1 VYNCIFT
8 TVFVNS
14 NSVNEIITYYQEK
27 LSELYP
33 SNEIK
38 NITEMMFEHFMGW
51 DKMTLRSNSKS
62 SLSESELLL
71 FHQAL
76 KRLSKNE
83 PVQHITGKVEFYS
96 LPFKVNKHALIP
108 RPETEELVDLVI
120 KECSGSE
127 TILDIGTGTGCI
139 PISLKKQL
147 KNTIVYGVDVSADAL
162 AIATDNAALNS
173 TEVTFVKEDVL
184 QMSSIENSI
193 KKEFDVII
201 SNPPYI
207 TNSEKRLMNE
217 NVLTFEPHIALFID
231 DDDPLLFYDKIG
243 HLAYDNL
250 SSGGKLY
257 FEINEH
263 YGNQTMK
270 LLKSIGFSDIRIL
283 KDLQNKDRI
292 VSAIR

>member
-120 KECSGSE
+120 KECIGSE

>member
-1 VYNCIFT
+1 MYNCIFT

>member
-1 VYNCIFT
+1 M
-8 TVFVNS
+8 FVNS
-14 NSVNEIITYYQEK
+14 NIVNEIVTYYQEK

-33 SNEIK
+33 CNEIK

-71 FHQAL
+71 FHKAL
-76 KRLSKNE
+76 KRLLKNE

-96 LPFKVNKHALIP
+96 LPFKINKHVLIP

-127 TILDIGTGTGCI
+127 TILDIGTGSGCI
-139 PISLKKQL
+139 PISLKKYL
-147 KNTIVYGVDVSADAL
+147 KNTFVYGVDISENAL
-162 AIATDNAALNS
+162 VVARDNAVLNS
-173 TEVTFVKEDVL
+173 TEVTLVKEDVL

-193 KKEFDVII
+193 KKGFDVII

-207 TNSEKRLMNE
+207 TNSEKALMNE
-217 NVLTFEPHIALFID
+217 NVLTFEPHVALFVED
-231 DDDPLLFYDKIG
+231 DEPLLFYDKIG

-263 YGNQTMK
+263 YGNQTMT
-270 LLKSIGFSDIRIL
+270 LLKSIGFSDIRMI

-292 VSAIR
+292 VAAIR

>member
-1 VYNCIFT
+1 M
-8 TVFVNS
+8 FVNS
-14 NSVNEIITYYQEK
+14 NSVNEVVTYYQEK

-51 DKMTLRSNSKS
+51 DKMTFRSNNKS
-62 SLSESELLL
+62 TLSESELLL

-76 KRLSKNE
+76 KRLLKNE

-96 LPFKVNKHALIP
+96 LAFKVNKHVLIP

-120 KECSGSE
+120 NECSGSE

-231 DDDPLLFYDKIG
+231 DDEPLLFYDKIG

>member
-1 VYNCIFT
+1 MYNCIFT

-147 KNTIVYGVDVSADAL
+147 KNTIVYGVDVSAGAL

>member
-1 VYNCIFT
+1 M
-8 TVFVNS
+8 FVNS
-14 NSVNEIITYYQEK
+14 NIVNEIITYYQEK
-27 LSELYP
+27 LSALYP

-38 NITEMMFEHFMGW
+38 NITEMIFEHFMGW
-51 DKMTLRSNSKS
+51 DKMTLRSNNKS
-62 SLSESELLL
+62 TLSESELLL
-71 FHQAL
+71 FHKAL
-76 KRLSKNE
+76 KRLLKNE
-83 PVQHITGKVEFYS
+83 PVQHITGQVEFYS
-96 LPFKVNKHALIP
+96 LPFKVNKHVLIP

-147 KNTIVYGVDVSADAL
+147 KNTLVYGVDVSGDAL
-162 AIATDNAALNS
+162 AIARDNAALNS
-173 TEVTFVKEDVL
+173 AEVTFVKEDIL
-184 QMSSIENSI
+184 QMSSIKDSL

-207 TNSEKRLMNE
+207 TNSEKELMSE
-217 NVLTFEPHIALFID
+217 NVLTFEPHIALFIED
-231 DDDPLLFYDKIG
+231 DEPLLFYDKIG

-270 LLKSIGFSDIRIL
+270 LLKSIGFSHIRLI

-292 VSAIR
+292 IAAIR

>member
-1 VYNCIFT
+1 M
-8 TVFVNS
+8 FVNS
-14 NSVNEIITYYQEK
+14 NSVNEIVTYYQEK

-96 LPFKVNKHALIP
+96 LPFKVNKHVLIP

-147 KNTIVYGVDVSADAL
+147 KNTIVYGVDVSEDAL
-162 AIATDNAALNS
+162 VVARDNAVLNS

-193 KKEFDVII
+193 KKGFDVII

-217 NVLTFEPHIALFID
+217 NVLIFEPHVALFVD
-231 DDDPLLFYDKIG
+231 DDEPLLFYDKIG

-263 YGNQTMK
+263 YANQTMT

-292 VSAIR
+292 IAAIR

>member
-1 VYNCIFT
+1 M
-8 TVFVNS
+8 FVNS
-14 NSVNEIITYYQEK
+14 NIVNEIITYYQEK
-27 LSELYP
+27 LSALYP

-38 NITEMMFEHFMGW
+38 NITEMIFEHFMGW
-51 DKMTLRSNSKS
+51 DKMTLRSNNKS
-62 SLSESELLL
+62 TLSESELLL
-71 FHQAL
+71 FHKAL
-76 KRLSKNE
+76 KRLLKNE
-83 PVQHITGKVEFYS
+83 PVQHITGQVEFYS
-96 LPFKVNKHALIP
+96 LPFKVNKHVLIP

-147 KNTIVYGVDVSADAL
+147 KNTLVYGVDVSGDAL
-162 AIATDNAALNS
+162 AIARDNAALNS
-173 TEVTFVKEDVL
+173 AEVTFVKEDIL
-184 QMSSIENSI
+184 QMSSI
-193 KKEFDVII
+193 KEYL

-207 TNSEKRLMNE
+207 TNSEKELMSE
-217 NVLTFEPHIALFID
+217 NVLTFEPHIALFIED
-231 DDDPLLFYDKIG
+231 DEPLLFYDKIG

-270 LLKSIGFSDIRIL
+270 LLKSIGFSHIRLI

-292 VSAIR
+292 IAAIR

>member
-1 VYNCIFT
+1 
-8 TVFVNS
+8 
-14 NSVNEIITYYQEK
+14 
-27 LSELYP
+27 
-33 SNEIK
+33 
-38 NITEMMFEHFMGW
+38 
-51 DKMTLRSNSKS
+51 
-62 SLSESELLL
+62 
-71 FHQAL
+71 
-76 KRLSKNE
+76 
-83 PVQHITGKVEFYS
+83 
-96 LPFKVNKHALIP
+96 
-108 RPETEELVDLVI
+108 LVI

>member
-1 VYNCIFT
+1 M
-8 TVFVNS
+8 FVNS
-14 NSVNEIITYYQEK
+14 NIVNEIITYYQEK
-27 LSELYP
+27 LSALYP

-38 NITEMMFEHFMGW
+38 NITEMIFEHFMGW
-51 DKMTLRSNSKS
+51 DKMTLRSNNKS
-62 SLSESELLL
+62 TLSESELLL
-71 FHQAL
+71 FHKAL
-76 KRLSKNE
+76 KRLLKNE
-83 PVQHITGKVEFYS
+83 PVQHITGQVEFYS
-96 LPFKVNKHALIP
+96 LPFKVNKHVLIP

-147 KNTIVYGVDVSADAL
+147 KNTLVYGVDVSGDAL
-162 AIATDNAALNS
+162 AIARDNAALNS
-173 TEVTFVKEDVL
+173 AEVTFVKEDIL
-184 QMSSIENSI
+184 QMSSIKDSL

-207 TNSEKRLMNE
+207 TNSEKELMSE
-217 NVLTFEPHIALFID
+217 NVLTFEPHIALFIED
-231 DDDPLLFYDKIG
+231 DEPLLFYDKIG

-270 LLKSIGFSDIRIL
+270 LLKSIGFSHIRMI

-292 VSAIR
+292 IAAIR